1 MNDARSAR
9 RWPSLLAVPVLLIGL
24 LVGCGRD
31 SPQWRDGVLAAVPY
45 WNFGAA
51 RLDDHAGRIDTYSP
65 WVYGI
70 AADGTVVPQR
80 PGADTAALRSRPPGT
95 RYVPTVANALDGT
108 FSYGPV
114 SKVLHDPAARDRHVR
129 SLVTLAEK
137 PHVAGIDL
145 DYEDLRAGDRA
156 AFTSLVRQVA
166 AALHARDRTLSVD
179 LFAKDTDAGY
189 APRNVAQ
196 DYRQLGRVVDQVRL
210 MAYDYHWETSGPG
223 PISPIPWVRR
233 VVRYATTT
241 IGADKVVLGMS
252 LSGYDWVGHR
262 GTDRSVAAL
271 ERAASDRNVPVRWDS
286 TAQAPWYEYRDAQG
300 RRHEVW
306 FENDRSVDAKLALAR
321 SAHLAGVFFWLNE
334 GSADGAIWRAA
345 SGGGG

>member
-1 MNDARSAR
+1 MTGPVR
-9 RWPSLLAVPVLLIGL
+9 RWPPLAVVGLLLIGL
-24 LVGCGRD
+24 LVGCGQDR
-31 SPQWRDGVLAAVPY
+31 PQWRHGVLAAVPY

-51 RLDDHAGRIDTYSP
+51 RLDGHAGRIDTYSP

-108 FSYGPV
+108 FSYRPV
-114 SKVLHDPAARDRHVR
+114 SRVLHDPAARARHVR
-129 SLVTLAEK
+129 SLVALAEA

-156 AFTSLVRQVA
+156 AFTALVRQVA

-196 DYRQLGRVVDQVRL
+196 DYRRLGRAVDQVRL

-223 PISPIPWVRR
+223 PISPTPWVRR
-233 VVRYATTT
+233 VLRYATAT
-241 IGADKVVLGMS
+241 IGADKLVLGMS

-262 GTDRSVAAL
+262 GTDRSVATL
-271 ERAASDRNVPVRWDS
+271 RRAATDRHVPVRWDA
-286 TAQAPWYEYRDAQG
+286 TAQAPWYSYRDARG

-334 GSADGAIWRAA
+334 GSADGAVWRAA
-345 SGGGG
+345 AGGGD